1 MKYPSN
7 TLPGA
12 KLWLHLGQAAT
23 LASGVSRDLLS
34 KLRSGLSAVLS
45 HVQTAKMESVLNQ
58 MSDKELANIGITR
71 SGIKRHAQFLLSYE
85 YDGL

>member
-12 KLWLHLGQAAT
+12 KLWLHLGQVAT
-23 LASGVSRDLLS
+23 LVSGASLDILS
-34 KLRSGLSAVLS
+34 KARSGLATLLTN
-45 HVQTAKMESVLNQ
+45 VQTAKMESVLNQ
-58 MSDKELANIGITR
+58 MSDKELAQIGITR

>member
-7 TLPGA
+7 TVPGA

-23 LASGVSRDLLS
+23 LVSGTSVEILS
-34 KLRSGLSAVLS
+34 KARSGLAAFVS
-45 HVQTAKMESVLNQ
+45 HLQAARMESVLNK
-58 MSDKELANIGITR
+58 MSDKDLANIGITR
-71 SGIKRHAQFLLSYE
+71 SGIKRHAQFLVSYE